1 MRRTFSGFAGLALA
15 ALPCF
20 AVDGA
25 QAADVAYA
33 APRPAV
39 RTLTVQR
46 VAVNCPPLPAA
57 VARGRRGVGEPG
69 TFYAYWDW
77 EPVCVDH
84 VVIGR

>member
-1 MRRTFSGFAGLALA
+1 MRMTFSGMVGLAMA
-15 ALPCF
+15 ALPFF
-20 AVDGA
+20 ALDGA
-25 QAADVAYA
+25 QAADMAY

-46 VAVNCPPLPAA
+46 VAATCPPLPVA
-57 VARGRRGVGEPG
+57 VAHGRRGMGEPG
-69 TFYAYWDW
+69 TFRAFWTF

>member
-1 MRRTFSGFAGLALA
+1 MRKMFLGFTGLAMA
-15 ALPCF
+15 ALPF
-20 AVDGA
+20 LALDGA
-25 QAADVAYA
+25 QAADMAYT
-33 APRPAV
+33 APRHAV

-46 VAVNCPPLPAA
+46 VAVTCPPLPVA

-69 TFYAYWDW
+69 TFYAYWQM